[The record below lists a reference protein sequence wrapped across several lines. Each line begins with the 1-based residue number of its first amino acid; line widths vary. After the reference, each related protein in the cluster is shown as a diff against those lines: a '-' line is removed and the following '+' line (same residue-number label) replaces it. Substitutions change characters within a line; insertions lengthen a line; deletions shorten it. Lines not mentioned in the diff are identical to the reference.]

1 MTRNVWIL
9 PAASLALAAGVSGYG
24 GAVRA
29 QQTGKLDEI
38 TVVAPRLIKQESG
51 RTAAGGKV
59 DLISLTRHVVFSDLN
74 LAMHNDVMT
83 LEKRVNDVA
92 KDACD
97 ALAKMYP
104 LSDPNTPN
112 CVEQAVKDAKPQ
124 IDRLAAAA
132 AKGAQH

>member
-24 GAVRA
+24 GAVSA

-51 RTAAGGKV
+51 RTAAGSKV
-59 DLISLTRHVVFSDLN
+59 ELISLTRHVVFSDLN

-92 KDACD
+92 RDACD

-124 IDRLAAAA
+124 IDRLAASA
-132 AKGAQH
+132 AKGSQH